1 MMMLSKF
8 SNEVLSKGPQAVL
21 PQNLTAE
28 WLNALNRRAAEFLDG
43 NFSLDE
49 CKSPQDVADPLLSTC
64 VYEILRYKQGD
75 IVDISMEKMLEMIV
89 IYAISIVM
97 EAADRESGI
106 GLESPGL
113 DNILSM
119 DRVLAFKKINPDF
132 IKLLQQ
138 ACIIRDSDKGWLH
151 NFKETLLSKIM

>member
-1 MMMLSKF
+1 MMLSKF

-21 PQNLTAE
+21 PQNLTIE
-28 WLNALNRRAAEFLDG
+28 WLHTLNRLAAEFLDG

-49 CKSPQDVADPLLSTC
+49 CKSPQDMADPLLSTC
-64 VYEILRYKQGD
+64 VYEILRHRQGD

-89 IYAISIVM
+89 IYALSIVM
-97 EAADRESGI
+97 EAADRESDI
-106 GLESPGL
+106 GLEPPDL

-132 IKLLQQ
+132 IKLLKK
-138 ACIIRDSDKGWLH
+138 ACIIRSSDKGWVH
-151 NFKETLLSKIM
+151 TFKEKLLSKIM